1 MTKGIRRDLS
11 VEEEVIELD
20 RMLMALVRRNLALAV
35 RLSVNGSDEKVSDL
49 LKRYLGRHVLV
60 PKEKSLP
67 KEQSAESTEE
77 IRRVKQFDRYLN
89 ALPERELQN
98 VLDLV
103 KSMYRV
109 QKPSG
114 LKKRKGRAGKG
125 SGVAREE
132 SGNAEVQAN

>member
-35 RLSVNGSDEKVSDL
+35 RLSVNGSDEKVNDL

-67 KEQSAESTEE
+67 KEQSADQIEE
-77 IRRVKQFDRYLN
+77 GKRVRQFDRYLN
-89 ALPERELQN
+89 ALPDRELQN

-109 QKPSG
+109 QKPNA
-114 LKKRKGRAGKG
+114 LRKRKRRAEKG
-125 SGVAREE
+125 SEVARSE
-132 SGNAEVQAN
+132 SGNAEAQAN